1 MVFGPNASCRT
12 GLAWLGASS
21 ALVYRPAPNSSDS
34 GCHHF
39 PSSPGLSASAFAAPP
54 VAVTPSLN
62 FLADAASR
70 SLNFLADA
78 ASRSLKFLADAAS
91 WLIDLTIG
99 PPEEVLLRL
108 DVELRPGVK
117 LRLGRERFLCV
128 LGTVLR
134 WPLVAAVP
142 PMGLSL
148 IAMPG
153 SSA

>member
-1 MVFGPNASCRT
+1 MTRALGFLADAASR
-12 GLAWLGASS
+12 
-21 ALVYRPAPNSSDS
+21 
-34 GCHHF
+34 
-39 PSSPGLSASAFAAPP
+39 
-54 VAVTPSLN
+54 SLN

-78 ASRSLKFLADAAS
+78 ASR
-91 WLIDLTIG
+91 LIDLTIG

-134 WPLVAAVP
+134 WLLVAAAP
-142 PMGLSL
+142 PMGLLL

-153 SSA
+153 LVCVTG